1 VQRDNSAIAVERGNP
16 KIVGSDVVPQLRCKD
31 GKKAFRGDAC
41 IVAHGICLLDKN
53 EMVMV
58 WFPAYPVMGTA
69 SFAGKT
75 KKARSRCGMSTTGL
89 DGSII
94 YVKHKTTALC
104 GGFV

>member
-1 VQRDNSAIAVERGNP
+1 MPLQRAAVLFSSLFSCFSSFLVLNDAEDSAALAQQDCCQ
-16 KIVGSDVVPQLRCKD
+16 GSHTSCEQCELGRT
-31 GKKAFRGDAC
+31 
-41 IVAHGICLLDKN
+41 
-53 EMVMV
+53 MV

>member
-1 VQRDNSAIAVERGNP
+1 
-16 KIVGSDVVPQLRCKD
+16 
-31 GKKAFRGDAC
+31 
-41 IVAHGICLLDKN
+41 
-53 EMVMV
+53 MVMV

-75 KKARSRCGMSTTGL
+75 KKARSRCGKSTTGL

>member
-1 VQRDNSAIAVERGNP
+1 
-16 KIVGSDVVPQLRCKD
+16 
-31 GKKAFRGDAC
+31 
-41 IVAHGICLLDKN
+41 
-53 EMVMV
+53 MVMV

-69 SFAGKT
+69 SFVGKT

-94 YVKHKTTALC
+94 YVKHKTTAFC